1 MRSAHIRAAMAMALM
16 GPLARQPDIESFE
29 VRPENPEPPRNRPR
43 RARVAPGTP
52 LHEQPHP
59 LYGEE
64 PENGKERAL
73 VREWEQAKRRAA
85 LYGPLSTNT
94 SEESDNDSPV

>member
-1 MRSAHIRAAMAMALM
+1 MRDAHIRAAMAMALI
-16 GPLARQPDIESFE
+16 GPISRGSDTEAFE
-29 VRPENPEPPRNRPR
+29 LRPGYPEPPKDRAPRNRPR

-73 VREWEQAKRRAA
+73 VREWEEAKRRAELYA
-85 LYGPLSTNT
+85 LNNRSN
-94 SEESDNDSPV
+94 EDE